1 MNEDID
7 SLFDEED
14 LELEEIQV
22 EEVLEDSPID
32 DIFGFET
39 VTEKTVETSSLVNDL
54 LVTHGIKDGKIKI
67 IDEENKESIVD
78 FLSLPKEDQLEILT
92 TPKEKEILSDEEQK
106 FIDNLRAGNISIQ
119 EYLQKFK
126 EDSLKEVT
134 PIETSYDIDSYDD
147 QELFLLD
154 LKAKYDLT
162 DEELTAELQKE
173 LDNEDLFKKKVNKL
187 REDYRQLEDNYKKE
201 QQDTFTR
208 EREDKYNKFV
218 DQMVDVA
225 VKSSDLYGIEL
236 EDSEKNEVLS
246 FLLDLDENGVSNFY
260 RELQTPEKLYEAAWF
275 LRYGKEAMDALKD
288 AYENEISKLKKDKTQ
303 VVVHQKDTNRIRSIH
318 EI

>member
-7 SLFDEED
+7 NLFDDED
-14 LELEEIQV
+14 LELEEVQV
-22 EEVLEDSPID
+22 EEVLEDFPAD

-39 VTEKTVETSSLVNDL
+39 VTEKTEETPSLVNDL
-54 LVTHGIKDGKIKI
+54 LITHGIKDGKIKI
-67 IDEENKESIVD
+67 IDEENKESIID
-78 FLSLPKEDQLEILT
+78 FFSLPKEDQLEILS
-92 TPKEKEILSDEEQK
+92 TPKEKEILSEEEQK

-126 EDSLKEVT
+126 EDSLKEVA

-173 LDNEDLFKKKVNKL
+173 LENEDLFKKKVNKL
-187 REDYRQLEDNYKKE
+187 REDYKQLEDNYKKE